1 MEEWHK
7 ERKEKQKGKDIK
19 ICLWN
24 KESRH
29 LKGEETP
36 R

>member
-1 MEEWHK
+1 MRK
-7 ERKEKQKGKDIK
+7 RKEKQNDKDIK
-19 ICLWN
+19 RCLWN

-29 LKGEETP
+29 LEGEETP